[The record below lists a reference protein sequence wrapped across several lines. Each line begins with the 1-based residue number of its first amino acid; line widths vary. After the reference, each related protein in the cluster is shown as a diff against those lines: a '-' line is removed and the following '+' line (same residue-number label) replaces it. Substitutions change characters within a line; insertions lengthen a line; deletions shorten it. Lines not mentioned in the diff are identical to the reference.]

1 MMLADIAAI
10 AEIAQSV
17 GARRA
22 SPLIVVD
29 NTFASPAIQQPL
41 TMGAHLVMHSTTKYL
56 GGHSDV
62 VGGAIMTRD
71 ESLFQQLKFLQNAAG
86 AVPGPLDSFLVLRGI
101 KTLGLRMERHS
112 SNATRVAQ
120 FLEDHV
126 AIKAVYYP
134 GLTSHPQHALA
145 ARQMKMPGGM
155 LSVILNGGPE
165 TAKRF
170 VSRTRLFALA
180 ESLGGVESLIEHP
193 YSMTHASTAASDL
206 AVDPALVRLSVGIE
220 HIDDLIEDLRQ
231 ALAGL

>member
-1 MMLADIAAI
+1 
-10 AEIAQSV
+10 
-17 GARRA
+17 
-22 SPLIVVD
+22 
-29 NTFASPAIQQPL
+29 
-41 TMGAHLVMHSTTKYL
+41 
-56 GGHSDV
+56 
-62 VGGAIMTRD
+62 
-71 ESLFQQLKFLQNAAG
+71 
-86 AVPGPLDSFLVLRGI
+86 
-101 KTLGLRMERHS
+101 MERHS

-120 FLEDHV
+120 FLEDHI
-126 AIKAVYYP
+126 AIKQVYYP
-134 GLTSHPQHALA
+134 GLTSHPQHKLA
-145 ARQMKMPGGM
+145 ERQMKMPGGM

-165 TAKRF
+165 TAKRL